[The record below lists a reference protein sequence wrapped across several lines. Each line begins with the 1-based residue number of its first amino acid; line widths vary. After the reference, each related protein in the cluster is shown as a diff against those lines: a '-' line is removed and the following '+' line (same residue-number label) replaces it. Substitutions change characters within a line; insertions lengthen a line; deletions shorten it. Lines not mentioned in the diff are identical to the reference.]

1 MNNDLVIKQIID
13 IDEVTL
19 NTMTR
24 WMFDWWGK
32 KDNYTFDAV
41 KCFVEHSL
49 LADKLPQTYGL
60 FLNNN
65 IIGMFQLTYEDL
77 KVRPDIYPWLANVYI
92 DEKYRGKGYGRLLLE
107 SVKEIAKKSVEFA
120 EIFLYTRHKGLYEK
134 FGWKLLDQIDTFND
148 ESRIESLYKLNLSE
162 D

>member
-13 IDEVTL
+13 VDEITL

-24 WMFDWWGK
+24 WMFEWWGK

-92 DEKYRGKGYGRLLLE
+92 DENYRGKGYGRLLLE
-107 SVKEIAKKSVEFA
+107 SVKSIAKKSVKVD
-120 EIFLYTRHKGLYEK
+120 EIFLYTKHKGLYEK
-134 FGWKLLDQIDTFND
+134 FGWKYINEIDTFND
-148 ESRIESLYKLNLSE
+148 ESRIESLYKLNLKE